1 MPGGVC
7 DVTQTGIF
15 GIYAPTSPKVIP
27 PTLDEPV
34 SCFRGAA
41 HFLDWC
47 QSVPFSVPRSPAASR
62 DLAPTETSCDREVT
76 R

>member
-41 HFLDWC
+41 HFLDWSWIV
-47 QSVPFSVPRSPAASR
+47 QFLPPSSPEAWR
-62 DLAPTETSCDREVT
+62 DLAPTETSCATEVT